1 MIKSIFSN
9 GYEDIYTGKRAVT
22 AGWMVITPSDTILS
36 GHSIDAKT
44 AEKTAR
50 AAAADRSQLHVAY
63 NAKGGVPLFYL
74 QAREQHA
81 KDAGY
86 KDHRDL
92 VQSVKR
98 GRAAF
103 VEKCHIEI
111 VDIEQ
116 SRTVDPNTVYLDFNE
131 VFGS

>member
-1 MIKSIFSN
+1 MIKSTFSN
-9 GYEDIYTGKRAVT
+9 GYEDIYNGKRAVT

-36 GHSIDAKT
+36 GHSINAKT
-44 AEKTAR
+44 AERTAR
-50 AAAADRSQLHVAY
+50 AAAAERSQLHIAY
-63 NAKGGVPLFYL
+63 GAKGGVPLGYV

-86 KDHRDL
+86 TSHWEL
-92 VQSVKR
+92 VTSYKR

-111 VDIEQ
+111 V
-116 SRTVDPNTVYLDFNE
+116 SV
-131 VFGS
+131 

>member
-9 GYEDIYTGKRAVT
+9 GHEDIYTGKRAVT

-63 NAKGGVPLFYL
+63 NAKGGVHVGYMR
-74 QAREQHA
+74 AREKHA
-81 KDAGY
+81 KDKGY

-103 VEKCHIEI
+103 IEQCHIEI
-111 VDIEQ
+111 VK
-116 SRTVDPNTVYLDFNE
+116 L
-131 VFGS
+131 